1 MAPRL
6 VVVSAQQPP
15 WVRALVVILSYG
27 LVLGVG
33 LVMIFPFL
41 FSIANSFKEPAA
53 VLARPQEL
61 IPSPFTLQG
70 YQYLVTGQANF
81 LRWTL
86 NSALVALAVMVGRIV
101 LDSLA
106 GYALARLEFRGRN
119 GVFLLIIGTLMIPA
133 IVLIIP
139 RFIVLKQLGML
150 GTYQGLIVPFAA
162 DAFGIFLM
170 KQFFASIPKE
180 IEEAAKIDG
189 ASRFR
194 MFFQVILPMARPAL
208 AALAIFSFQGTWNGF
223 VDPLIIAANNQD
235 IWTLPLGLA
244 FLTGIF
250 GEGFPF
256 NALLAGALLTILPM
270 AVIFIIFQRQF
281 IQGISYTGL
290 KG

>member
-1 MAPRL
+1 M
-6 VVVSAQQPP
+6 
-15 WVRALVVILSYG
+15 
-27 LVLGVG
+27 
-33 LVMIFPFL
+33 
-41 FSIANSFKEPAA
+41 
-53 VLARPQEL
+53 
-61 IPSPFTLQG
+61 
-70 YQYLVTGQANF
+70 
-81 LRWTL
+81 

-119 GVFLLIIGTLMIPA
+119 GGFLLIIGTLMIPA

-235 IWTLPLGLA
+235 IWTLWP
-244 FLTGIF
+244 
-250 GEGFPF
+250 
-256 NALLAGALLTILPM
+256 
-270 AVIFIIFQRQF
+270 
-281 IQGISYTGL
+281 
-290 KG
+290 